1 VRHQYFEDMEEY
13 IESTRRGK
21 IRFYSALLFIA
32 LCLVG
37 MDMYGRYIESSYFD
51 SALTAEELVAESK
64 QHAEMAL
71 IVIVLIQP
79 VFWLVAYTLFRFGRR
94 IKESGRYP
102 PPGSDMPFRM
112 KILKG
117 TKASRQALACDISA
131 ALMILFGLGN
141 IYFVL
146 RIFQMTEELLAG
158 V

>member
-1 VRHQYFEDMEEY
+1 MEEY

-21 IRFYSALLFIA
+21 VRFYSALLFIA
-32 LCLVG
+32 LCFVG
-37 MDMYGRYIESSYFD
+37 MDMYGRYIESSYVA
-51 SALTAEELVAESK
+51 STLTSEELVAESK
-64 QHAEMAL
+64 KHAKIAL

-79 VFWLVAYTLFRFGRR
+79 VFWLVAYTLFRLGRR
-94 IKESGRYP
+94 IKKSGRYP

-117 TKASRQALACDISA
+117 KKATRQALACDISA
-131 ALMILFGLGN
+131 FIMILFGLGN

-146 RIFQMTEELLAG
+146 RIYKMTEELLAG